1 MERVATGACYGP
13 IISTMQGEKRID
25 RITQQWRDLAERR
38 LQYYTELYQSGRWRR
53 YYTEERFVEVMA
65 EVADTVS
72 TWRKLAKQPPT
83 PAAPPDKDK
92 RRSKA

>member
-1 MERVATGACYGP
+1 MPAKDET
-13 IISTMQGEKRID
+13 RID

-72 TWRKLAKQPPT
+72 TWRKLADRPPQ
-83 PAAPPDKDK
+83 AFGEDKNNDKDK
-92 RRSKA
+92 PKEKDKEKWRSKA

>member
-1 MERVATGACYGP
+1 
-13 IISTMQGEKRID
+13 MQGEKRID

-72 TWRKLAKQPPT
+72 TWRKLAKQPP
-83 PAAPPDKDK
+83 AVGADKKDE